1 MQMESVRAAGENLA
15 AQAALRQLEMQ
26 EAEELEY
33 QGQFLEHPDNM
44 VRGLLAA
51 IPLSLALWLMIGA
64 LLWAL
69 VRK

>member
-15 AQAALRQLEMQ
+15 VQAALRQLEMQ

-33 QGQFLEHPDNM
+33 QSQFLEHPDNM
-44 VRGLLAA
+44 VRGLFAA

>member
-33 QGQFLEHPDNM
+33 QSQFLEHPDNM
-44 VRGLLAA
+44 VRGLFAA